1 MTTFRATPELLNS
14 LLTGIGPNYIKDGFL
29 SFDRIKM
36 ETRDKTCTVKLYLEG
51 VSLAVAEISTW
62 AEEDTVEVVIEEGV
76 MKVFLDDPELAGKK
90 DIINIS
96 RIAREELERE
106 RRRDAIDA
114 YKETLKSR
122 KPLWTKIFPWTIR
135 IERRK

>member
-51 VSLAVAEISTW
+51 VSLAVAEISPWNDIW
-62 AEEDTVEVVIEEGV
+62 AMCKYCGGRIGSPTHFCPHCG
-76 MKVFLDDPELAGKK
+76 K
-90 DIINIS
+90 DIDRQYS
-96 RIAREELERE
+96 DR
-106 RRRDAIDA
+106 
-114 YKETLKSR
+114 
-122 KPLWTKIFPWTIR
+122 
-135 IERRK
+135 